1 MTKLITIGNQELIR
15 VGRDYPCPICG
26 KPDWCLVFADQ
37 SKAVCARKIDPD
49 KPQFGSAGT
58 IYDLDT
64 KDSNVADIDII
75 TSLIMQ
81 GLYKTVM
88 FTCTEEEF
96 SEKYP
101 TDIVRTVN
109 MLSVSNTINTVFC

>member
-1 MTKLITIGNQELIR
+1 MTKIITIGQTEMIR

-58 IYDLDT
+58 IYDLDPQKAKDVTFEPSWKSQPLASISTLHKVNSLVIDVLGLT
-64 KDSNVADIDII
+64 KDHV
-75 TSLIMQ
+75 
-81 GLYKTVM
+81 KH
-88 FTCTEEEF
+88 
-96 SEKYP
+96 
-101 TDIVRTVN
+101 
-109 MLSVSNTINTVFC
+109 